1 MSDVRMPIRSL
12 KGLSMEFFNA
22 LIMSDFLGKPAWAW
36 FLFLGIVGAIIAFDL
51 GVFHRKAHVISVRES
66 MIQSSIYVAIALIF
80 GAWVWWSYGA
90 QSGMDYLT
98 AYIVEYTLALDNI
111 FVIALVFTYFAIPR
125 EFQHRVLFW
134 GILGVIVLRAIMIS
148 LGSAIV
154 TEFHWVLYLFGAF
167 LVFTGIKMLW
177 MIDAKPDIANNPLL
191 KFLKKRIRFTDQIH
205 GDRFF
210 VKLPDTKTGRVIAH
224 ATPLFLALCV
234 IEFADIVFA
243 VDSVPAVFSITTDPF
258 IVYTSNI
265 FAIMGLR
272 ALFFTLAAMIDRF
285 HYLKYALA
293 VVLVFIGSK
302 IFVSQ
307 VTGKIPPELSL
318 SVTIALI
325 AGGIFYSM
333 HKTRQEA
340 KNAESPAR

>member
-1 MSDVRMPIRSL
+1 
-12 KGLSMEFFNA
+12 MELLTPVVFG
-22 LIMSDFLGKPAWAW
+22 DFLGKPVWAWA
-36 FLFLGIVGAIIAFDL
+36 LFLSVVAAILAFDL
-51 GVFHRKAHVISVRES
+51 GIFHRKAHVISFRES
-66 MIQSSIYVAIALIF
+66 MLQSSIFVSIALLF
-80 GAWVWWSYGA
+80 GGFVWWSYGA

-98 AYIVEYTLALDNI
+98 AYLVEYTLALDNI

-134 GILGVIVLRAIMIS
+134 GILGVIVLRAIMIT

-167 LVFTGIKMLW
+167 LVLTGIKMLW
-177 MIDAKPDIANNPLL
+177 LVDHKPDIANNPALL
-191 KFLKKRIRFTDQIH
+191 FLKRHIRVTNELH
-205 GDRFF
+205 ADRFL
-210 VKLPDTKTGRVIAH
+210 VKLPDTKTGRLVTH

-243 VDSVPAVFSITTDPF
+243 VDSVPAVFLITTDPF

-272 ALFFTLAAMIDRF
+272 ALFFTLAAMIERF

-293 VVLVFIGSK
+293 LVLVFIGAK
-302 IFVSQ
+302 IFVAQ
-307 VTGKIPPELSL
+307 FTGKIPSELSL
-318 SVTIALI
+318 GVTVALI

-333 HKTRQEA
+333 YKTRKEA
-340 KNAESPAR
+340 RAVETQPAE